1 MVMINRETPETA
13 SAGNFHGEYPGKVW
27 IHPFDNRMLKIQL
40 LLYN

>member
-27 IHPFDNRMLKIQL
+27 NIPLIIEC
-40 LLYN
+40 